1 MCVLVHTTFF
11 TCLIHKWVYQI
22 VEHLGK
28 PPFLSQL
35 WLCYFELKIFTSSLL
50 FFVHYLMRLTTFEFR
65 HMTNIL
71 KPKYVRS
78 HERIRNVFFK
88 LVIQMC
94 NVITRMNRII
104 FKDFFITYLSY
115 KSYHYK
121 YYLSYEYVKFIISQ
135 ILFNVIEETTQI
147 WANNDNDQ
155 NSWFVFFSL
164 FTHPQSIHHQNTA
177 MVLL

>member
-1 MCVLVHTTFF
+1 MIIWRTKLHILKFQPIFPWKCTHFVCILSIHTQAKVFGFVCMCVLEHTTFF

-50 FFVHYLMRLTTFEFR
+50 FFVHYIMRLTTFEFR

-88 LVIQMC
+88 LVIQMR
-94 NVITRMNRII
+94 NVINRMNRII
-104 FKDFFITYLSY
+104 FKDFF
-115 KSYHYK
+115 H
-121 YYLSYEYVKFIISQ
+121 
-135 ILFNVIEETTQI
+135 N
-147 WANNDNDQ
+147 
-155 NSWFVFFSL
+155 L
-164 FTHPQSIHHQNTA
+164 FTI
-177 MVLL
+177 